1 MNEQSTFRHA
11 VKWAYVLTGAQ
22 RGIAMLL
29 TFVLAIVLGP
39 KDFGIA
45 AMAMAYIIFI
55 EMLVAQGMGAAIIQR
70 KDLSSEQLDSIF
82 WLVGAASLVLVA
94 VSIALSQWWASVN
107 ALPTLAPVIIVLS
120 LSIPIKGLT
129 VVQHALLQRKMDF
142 RNLALLSGGSAI
154 VGGAVGVVMALNGY
168 GIWSLVAQHLVG
180 SALAT
185 AVMWK
190 VSDWRPRFRFSW
202 RRAREMFGFSG
213 GVFFSHLGVYAAG
226 QSDAILMGLFF
237 GPVAVG
243 VYRLGERVM
252 DMLLEVATRSI
263 QIVALPHFSSL
274 QDDPQRLRAAVA
286 SCLRLSATLTIPAMA
301 ILALSSDELMGMLGA
316 KWAPASIVL
325 KIVVFM
331 GMAKALT
338 VFSGPLLLAKGYA
351 KALAVLTWVLAI
363 VFGGLITG
371 CGIAFKD
378 ASLQTQVI
386 AVAIARTG
394 AYLLLG
400 GLVRLLIIR
409 FLCKLSF
416 GSIARAV
423 APGVIAAIG
432 AAATAMLILEFV
444 VRSTTPAITA
454 FALVVGPAGLAAV
467 ALLAIFDRAVRE
479 VLFHPLRWSPK
490 RTNEVTQRA
499 LHSQVD

>member
-1 MNEQSTFRHA
+1 MNEESTFRHA

-82 WLVGAASLVLVA
+82 WLIGAARVVLIA

-107 ALPTLAPVIIVLS
+107 GLPTLAPVIIVLS

-154 VGGAVGVVMALNGY
+154 VGGAIGVVMALNGY

-185 AVMWK
+185 AIMWK

-202 RRAREMFGFSG
+202 RRVREMFGFSG
-213 GVFFSHLGVYAAG
+213 GVFLSHLGVYTAG

-237 GPVAVG
+237 GPIAVG
-243 VYRLGERVM
+243 LYRLGERM
-252 DMLLEVATRSI
+252 IDILLEITTRSI

-301 ILALSSDELMGMLGA
+301 ILALSSDELMSMLGRQ
-316 KWAPASIVL
+316 WEPASAVL

-351 KALAVLTWVLAI
+351 KILAALTWVLAL
-363 VFGGLITG
+363 VFTGLIAG
-371 CGIAFKD
+371 CGVAFKD
-378 ASLQTQVI
+378 ASVETQII
-386 AVAIARTG
+386 AVAVARTG

-423 APGVIAAIG
+423 LPSVIAAIG
-432 AAATAMLILEFV
+432 AAVISVLILEFV

-454 FALVVGPAGLAAV
+454 FALVVGPAGIVAV
-467 ALLAIFDRAVRE
+467 ALLAIFDHGVRE
-479 VLFHPLRWSPK
+479 VVFRPLRWKPK
-490 RTNEVTQRA
+490 RSSDVTQQA

>member
-1 MNEQSTFRHA
+1 MNEQSTFRRA
-11 VKWAYVLTGAQ
+11 IKWAYVLTGAQ
-22 RGIAMLL
+22 RGVAMLM
-29 TFVLAIVLGP
+29 TFVLAVVLGP
-39 KDFGIA
+39 KYFGIA

-70 KDLSSEQLDSIF
+70 KNLSGEQLDSIF
-82 WLVGAASLVLVA
+82 WLIGAASLVLTA
-94 VSIALSQWWASVN
+94 VSIAFSQWWAAIN
-107 ALPTLAPVIIVLS
+107 DLPGLAPVIIVLS

-154 VGGAVGVVMALNGY
+154 VGGAVGVVMALNGC

-202 RRAREMFGFSG
+202 RRVREMFGFSG
-213 GVFFSHLGVYAAG
+213 GVFFSHLGVYAAS
-226 QSDAILMGLFF
+226 QSDVIVMGLFF
-237 GPVAVG
+237 GPIAVG
-243 VYRLGERVM
+243 LYRLGERVM
-252 DMLLEVATRSI
+252 DMLLEIATRSI

-274 QDDPQRLRAAVA
+274 QDDPQRLRSAVA

-316 KWAPASIVL
+316 QWAPASAVL

-351 KALAVLTWVLAI
+351 KTLAALTWVLAI
-363 VFGGLITG
+363 VFGGLIAG

-378 ASLQTQVI
+378 APVQTQII
-386 AVAIARTG
+386 AVAVARTG

-400 GLVRLLIIR
+400 GVVRLLIIR
-409 FLCKLSF
+409 ILCKLSF

-423 APGVIAAIG
+423 LPSVIAAIG
-432 AAATAMLILEFV
+432 AAGTAMLIFEFV
-444 VRSTTPAITA
+444 VRSTTPALTA
-454 FALVVGPAGLAAV
+454 FVLVVGPSGIVAV
-467 ALLAIFDRAVRE
+467 ALLALLDRAVRE
-479 VLFHPLRWSPK
+479 VVFRPLRWNPN
-490 RTNEVTQRA
+490 RTNQVTQRA